1 MSTLSRLLTV
11 LSLLLFPACNLDEKA
26 QVERPAD
33 AQGTQAMPAPEA
45 KVIQEAQEDVYE
57 VKPEVKEDK
66 AQSEPIVP
74 RDKKTV
80 HRKPKRVDSPTEE
93 AKQQAASVEAPT
105 EEAKQQAASVEAPK
119 EEAKQQAASVEAPK
133 EEASAE
139 ADPVFKGHTI
149 SLLIGHDRLGTKD
162 FDLRAVQKD
171 GLLFG
176 AQYAYHWSQ
185 EWSTLGMVTSKDSL
199 MAGAGYSFAEAH
211 TISLLIG
218 HGRLGTRDFD
228 LKAAQK
234 DGLLFGAQY
243 AYNWSQEWSML
254 GMVTSEDSIMAG
266 AGYSFDL

>member
-93 AKQQAASVEAPT
+93 AKQQAASVEAP
-105 EEAKQQAASVEAPK
+105 K
-119 EEAKQQAASVEAPK
+119 EEAKQQAASVEASK